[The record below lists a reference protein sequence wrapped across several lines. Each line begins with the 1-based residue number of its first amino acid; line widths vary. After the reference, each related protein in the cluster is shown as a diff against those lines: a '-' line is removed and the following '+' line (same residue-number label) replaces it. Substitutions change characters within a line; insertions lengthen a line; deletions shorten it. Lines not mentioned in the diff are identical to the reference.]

1 MRMVQNQT
9 KTAGIA
15 VSQVLEQ
22 KIDIDDAS
30 FSELRFETQPAGG
43 DVPLNAWDALFSKS
57 KVVVG
62 MVRNSS
68 AICFLSERE
77 HEKMYGK
84 EKAKHEK
91 HYETGCPRSGAGFT
105 ACISICRRIQRSRR
119 ISHL

>member
-68 AICFLSERE
+68 AICFMSERE
-77 HEKMYGK
+77 HEKMRKNVWKGK
-84 EKAKHEK
+84 SK
-91 HYETGCPRSGAGFT
+91 T
-105 ACISICRRIQRSRR
+105 
-119 ISHL
+119 